1 MFNFNNIESLWLALG
16 GFMTP
21 GWVRKIAAVMLF
33 YLLHF
38 EELQHFNT
46 YLKIFYIQLIY
57 CNFAQKKIV
66 DNKNKE
72 FIMPLKSL

>member
-21 GWVRKIAAVMLF
+21 ARVRKIAAVMLF

-38 EELQHFNT
+38 EELQHFNNFF
-46 YLKIFYIQLIY
+46 LKIFYIQLIN
-57 CNFAQKKIV
+57 CNFAKK
-66 DNKNKE
+66 K
-72 FIMPLKSL
+72 